1 MTTPKTSPKSRA
13 NDLDGKTWVRHSI
26 SIWSDIRKTAEEQA
40 LKHPAMF
47 PQALAERLIQTFTHE
62 GQPVVLD
69 PFAGT
74 GSTLAAAK
82 TLHKTAIGVELYPRF
97 VSQIRD
103 RVAAANGN
111 GSITIHQGNA
121 VDLRQFVPDSSVDFV
136 LTSPPYWDILTARR
150 TADYKE
156 IRNYGD
162 EEGDLGLVKDYQA
175 FLGQLQQV
183 FAQVYQVLK
192 PHAYCCVVVMDIRKK
207 NRFYPFHS
215 DLAGRLQDL
224 GFIYDD
230 LIIWDR
236 RQEYN
241 NMRPLGYPTVF
252 RVNKAHEFILIF
264 QKPGEVGNS

>member
-1 MTTPKTSPKSRA
+1 MNDNQPPRPRA

-40 LKHPAMF
+40 LKHPAIF
-47 PQALAERLIQTFTHE
+47 PQALAERLIQIFTH
-62 GQPVVLD
+62 QKQSMVLD
-69 PFAGT
+69 PFAGV

-82 TLHKTAIGVELYPRF
+82 LLNKTAIGVELYPHFAEKARA
-97 VSQIRD
+97 RC
-103 RVAAANGN
+103 AAAPGE
-111 GSITIHQGNA
+111 GHVTIHQANA
-121 VDLRQFVPDSSVDFV
+121 LDLHQYIPHETVDFV
-136 LTSPPYWDILTARR
+136 LTSPPYWDILTSRR

-156 IRNYGD
+156 SRSYGNG
-162 EEGDLGLVKDYQA
+162 EGDLGLVKDYQT
-175 FLGQLQQV
+175 FLGQVQLV

-192 PHAYCCVVVMDIRKK
+192 PRAYCCVVVMDIRKK

-241 NMRPLGYPTVF
+241 NMRPLGYPSVF

-264 QKPGEVGNS
+264 QKSAG

>member
-1 MTTPKTSPKSRA
+1 MTTSKRSLKPRA
-13 NDLDGKTWVRHSI
+13 NDLDGKVWVRHSI

-40 LKHPAMF
+40 MKHPAMF
-47 PQALAERLIQTFTHE
+47 PQSLAERLIQTFTN
-62 GQPVVLD
+62 QAQTVVLD

-97 VSQIRD
+97 VTQIQER
-103 RVAAANGN
+103 AAAAVGN
-111 GSITIHQGNA
+111 GTITIHQANA
-121 VDLRQFVPDSSVDFV
+121 VDLRQFVPDESVDFV

-150 TADYKE
+150 TADYKD

-162 EEGDLGLVKDYQA
+162 EDGDLGLVKDYQA

-192 PHAYCCVVVMDIRKK
+192 PRAYCCVVVMDIRKK

-224 GFIYDD
+224 GFVYDD

-241 NMRPLGYPTVF
+241 NMRPLGYPAVF

-264 QKPGEVGNS
+264 QKPGI

>member
-1 MTTPKTSPKSRA
+1 MTNKPSPKTRA

-40 LKHPAMF
+40 WKHPAMF
-47 PQALAERLIQTFTHE
+47 PQALAERLIQTFTN
-62 GQPVVLD
+62 GDQAVVLD

-82 TLHKTAIGVELYPRF
+82 TLHKTAIGIELYPHF
-97 VSQIRD
+97 VNQIQERG
-103 RVAAANGN
+103 AAANGN
-111 GSITIHQGNA
+111 GSITIHQANA
-121 VDLRQFVPDSSVDFV
+121 IDLHQFVPDHSVDFV
-136 LTSPPYWDILTARR
+136 LTSPPYWDVLTARR

-156 IRNYGD
+156 IRTYGD
-162 EEGDLGLVKDYQA
+162 GEGDLGLIKDYQS

-183 FAQVYQVLK
+183 FARVYQVLK
-192 PHAYCCVVVMDIRKK
+192 PRAYCCVVVMDIRKK

-224 GFIYDD
+224 GFLYDD

-252 RVNKAHEFILIF
+252 RVNKAHEYILIF
-264 QKPGEVGNS
+264 QKPGEGGNS

>member
-1 MTTPKTSPKSRA
+1 MSKKPTSRPRA
-13 NDLDGKTWVRHSI
+13 NNLDGKSWVRHSI
-26 SIWSDIRKTAEEQA
+26 SIWSDIRKTSEEQA
-40 LKHPAMF
+40 MKHPAMF
-47 PQALAERLIQTFTHE
+47 PQALAERLIQTFTNQE
-62 GQPVVLD
+62 QNTVLD

-82 TLHKTAIGVELYPRF
+82 CLHKSAIGVELYPHF
-97 VSQIRD
+97 VEKAQVRC
-103 RVAAANGN
+103 AAAVGN
-111 GSITIHQGNA
+111 GSVTIHQANA
-121 VDLRQFVPDSSVDFV
+121 VDLRQLMPDESVDFV

-156 IRNYGD
+156 IRTYGD
-162 EEGDLGLVKDYQA
+162 GEGDLGLVKDYHL

-192 PHAYCCVVVMDIRKK
+192 PRAYCCVVVMDIRKK

-230 LIIWDR
+230 LMIWDR

-241 NMRPLGYPTVF
+241 NMRPLGYPSVF

-264 QKPGEVGNS
+264 QKPGE